1 MSHRRFVI
9 PDIHGCALS
18 FAALLHD
25 VLRVQQG
32 DTVYLLGDYIDRGP
46 RSKEVLDNILFLQNR
61 GFSVQPLRGNHDD
74 MFLRACGSLDH
85 LRLWLLNGGRT
96 TLASFNREDPC
107 EIPISYRRFI
117 HDLPYFYS
125 LDDFILVHAGLNFE
139 RDDPFDDREAML
151 WTRLR
156 EVDTKKTSGKKIISG
171 HTPVSRETIKR
182 SISTSHILL
191 DNGCVYSGKA
201 ELGTL
206 AALELNSLSLFF
218 QKNIE

>member
-1 MSHRRFVI
+1 
-9 PDIHGCALS
+9 
-18 FAALLHD
+18 
-25 VLRVQQG
+25 
-32 DTVYLLGDYIDRGP
+32 
-46 RSKEVLDNILFLQNR
+46 
-61 GFSVQPLRGNHDD
+61 
-74 MFLRACGSLDH
+74 
-85 LRLWLLNGGRT
+85 
-96 TLASFNREDPC
+96 
-107 EIPISYRRFI
+107 
-117 HDLPYFYS
+117 LPYFYS